1 MSAKNYL
8 NQLRT
13 LEAIISARKAE
24 VEKLKAERTY
34 LKGVSYDS
42 DRVQSSGSPG
52 AQFEHLADII
62 ADAERHIIEL
72 AEKRHRI
79 ISEID
84 GLQKPE
90 YVEILK
96 LRYLEHE
103 RFEAIACTMKYT
115 YSWTIQLHG
124 IALQA
129 FAKKYLNGEK
139 SE

>member
-42 DRVQSSGSPG
+42 DRVQSSSSPG

-62 ADAERHIIEL
+62 ADAEARL
-72 AEKRHRI
+72 
-79 ISEID
+79 
-84 GLQKPE
+84 
-90 YVEILK
+90 
-96 LRYLEHE
+96 
-103 RFEAIACTMKYT
+103 
-115 YSWTIQLHG
+115 
-124 IALQA
+124 
-129 FAKKYLNGEK
+129 
-139 SE
+139 